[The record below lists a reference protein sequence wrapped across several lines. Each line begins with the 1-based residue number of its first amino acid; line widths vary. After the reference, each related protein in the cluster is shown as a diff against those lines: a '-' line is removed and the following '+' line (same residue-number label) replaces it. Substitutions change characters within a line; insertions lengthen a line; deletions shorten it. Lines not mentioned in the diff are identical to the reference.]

1 MKRIAI
7 CGLLIALVLAL
18 FAPGAIASDP
28 STAAGAY
35 TSSGAAAAG
44 TNYYLADGYS
54 GYDVWVAVRDV
65 SGVHNNIRCYVYY
78 GSQQFYLTN
87 VAEANSRCTF
97 HVNPYLPANTSFSMK
112 VVGLNGSI
120 VAERSMYAG
129 GDGSCGSGAV
139 YLRNSQDP
147 NPYYFFSDVYSETGA
162 NAYIEV
168 FNQSGYGNIIAT
180 AYTMGPNGWSI
191 IDSTMSLPAVPNQRL
206 SFSYAGS
213 TAKNRVVYI
222 ETDGTCQFM
231 AERSWTKGAKI
242 TSCGGTWIKQS
253 DRICFAEGWS
263 NYPTWA
269 VTRLR
274 LMDLVKYYRPS
285 LWS

>member
-168 FNQSGYGNIIAT
+168 FNRNPVMQEHHSHCIHHRGQMAGVSLIR
-180 AYTMGPNGWSI
+180 SI
-191 IDSTMSLPAVPNQRL
+191 CRFLQFPTRDCHFHMQAVPQR
-206 SFSYAGS
+206 
-213 TAKNRVVYI
+213 R
-222 ETDGTCQFM
+222 
-231 AERSWTKGAKI
+231 
-242 TSCGGTWIKQS
+242 
-253 DRICFAEGWS
+253 
-263 NYPTWA
+263 
-269 VTRLR
+269 
-274 LMDLVKYYRPS
+274 
-285 LWS
+285 